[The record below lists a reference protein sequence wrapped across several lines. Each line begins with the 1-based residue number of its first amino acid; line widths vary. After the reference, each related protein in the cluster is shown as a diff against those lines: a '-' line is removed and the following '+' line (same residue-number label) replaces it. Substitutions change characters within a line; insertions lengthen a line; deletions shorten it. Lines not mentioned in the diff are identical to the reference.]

1 MALTAAGSST
11 WPEVATLRRENDELK
26 ARVARLEEDRRR
38 ENDELKAR
46 VARLEEDRRREM
58 DELKARVARL
68 EEDRQDRLPAGGAS
82 EASCDKQPRKVK
94 TVKKRGRK
102 DGVKKGQRRLPFDY
116 EMDVPSCFRKYAVD
130 EPTTLGMAAARL
142 LDCPHSD
149 LARAIRCCF
158 MSLLF
163 GDDPNGLMSFDA
175 AQMNLDAAIED
186 FGLASKR
193 SDLILAL
200 HKHFD
205 KPSGQINEDVEQT

>member
-82 EASCDKQPRKVK
+82 EASCDKQPREAKKVRTK
-94 TVKKRGRK
+94 
-102 DGVKKGQRRLPFDY
+102 P
-116 EMDVPSCFRKYAVD
+116 
-130 EPTTLGMAAARL
+130 
-142 LDCPHSD
+142 
-149 LARAIRCCF
+149 
-158 MSLLF
+158 
-163 GDDPNGLMSFDA
+163 
-175 AQMNLDAAIED
+175 
-186 FGLASKR
+186 SKR
-193 SDLILAL
+193 RRKA
-200 HKHFD
+200 
-205 KPSGQINEDVEQT
+205 